1 MRIEMSSSPLRLAYG
16 QTLRIVDGVGRT
28 VCCDE
33 GTLWVTEEHQT
44 GDVVLEAGAC
54 VRIKHA
60 GLTLVQ
66 ALKPAS
72 LSIA

>member
-1 MRIEMSSSPLRLAYG
+1 MRIEMNSGAVRLAEG
-16 QTLRIVDGVGRT
+16 QTLRVVDGAGSS

-33 GTLWVTEEHQT
+33 GAVWVTEENQPR
-44 GDVVLEAGAC
+44 DIMLEAGAC
-54 VRIKHA
+54 VRINRA

-72 LSIA
+72 LSIF